1 MSCKFVPNERGNLL
15 NSLCRNSFPEVFQIR
30 GLGSRPM
37 TSYDALS
44 FDRTQNKRA
53 ITVSHY
59 KKPTGAYIDY
69 SSLSSLLPRRL
80 ILVICLGAFALVRRL
95 VSLHL
100 STTDYLTLTREIWS
114 PLILT
119 LLSSL
124 CNAWSCSLHFRHPLL
139 LLSYV
144 LLIPMVLVISGNA
157 IHTPSYRPLTAR
169 NNIHPQSI
177 MHYRLR
183 LGRLSSTSRAMYIF
197 ISLVN
202 DDSLITKQGNRA
214 IEADLSFTGFQAK
227 KTRDLRALQAR
238 DNLQALLASL
248 LDALNSVT
256 DALKP
261 VLTGLVP
268 RHHDRDDHCHDCD
281 NTYKYVNDP
290 SHVHEHN
297 RHEVTVYNRG
307 LTDNHR
313 RDMDLD
319 LVPGT
324 ALVTVSINSV
334 SS

>member
-144 LLIPMVLVISGNA
+144 LLIPMVLVI
-157 IHTPSYRPLTAR
+157 
-169 NNIHPQSI
+169 
-177 MHYRLR
+177 LR